1 MASREVE
8 ILVDERGTAGVLDTP
23 DGSPLAL
30 IVLGHGA
37 GGNAQSPRLRAIAEA
52 LVERGMAVFR
62 FDFFYRRVGKS
73 IPDRMPLLLEC
84 YRAAADAARTQLSV
98 PVLVLGGHSMGGRVG
113 SMLAAEGYACD
124 GLLLLSYP
132 LHPPG
137 KPDQL
142 RDAHLS
148 RIEVPTLLFSGT
160 NDPFCTRD
168 LMEAVLARVGDKF
181 RMNWIEKADH
191 SLHVPRSAGT
201 DSEVRARLADQVAA
215 WVKTLG
221 STAG

>member
-8 ILVDERGTAGVLDTP
+8 IVADERRTVGVLDTP

-62 FDFFYRRVGKS
+62 FDFFYRRAGKS

-84 YRAAADAARTQLSV
+84 FRAATDAARSQVTE
-98 PVLVLGGHSMGGRVG
+98 PPLVLGGHSMGGRVA
-113 SMLAAEGYACD
+113 SMLVAEERLCD

-142 RDAHLS
+142 RDEHLP

-160 NDPFCTRD
+160 NDPFCTPA
-168 LMEAVLARVGDKF
+168 LMEGVLARVGDNF
-181 RMNWIEKADH
+181 RMNWIEQADH

-201 DSEVRARLADQVAA
+201 DAEVRAQLADRVAS

-221 STAG
+221 VAR